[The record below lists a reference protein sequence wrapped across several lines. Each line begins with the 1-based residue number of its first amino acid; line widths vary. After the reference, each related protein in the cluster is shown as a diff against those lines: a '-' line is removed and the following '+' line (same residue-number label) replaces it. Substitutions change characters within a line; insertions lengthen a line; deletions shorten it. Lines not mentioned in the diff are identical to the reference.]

1 MRVMGVIEVK
11 GIRAFGYHGCLPE
24 EARIGGRYRV
34 DVRVEGDFSDA
45 EASDDLHDTIDYGR
59 VTTIV
64 LEQMAERSALIEQVA
79 RRIMNHLK
87 AAWPGEFQWR
97 VRLTKEHPPVGG
109 SVDHVVYEIEG
120 RG

>member
-1 MRVMGVIEVK
+1 MGVIEVN

-45 EASDDLHDTIDYGR
+45 EQSDKLQDAVDYGR
-59 VTTIV
+59 VTAVV
-64 LEQMAERSALIEQVA
+64 LEQLAVRSALVEHVA
-79 RRIMNHLK
+79 RRILNHLI
-87 AAWPGEFQWR
+87 ATWPGDLRWR
-97 VRLTKEHPPVGG
+97 VRLTKEHPPVAGAL
-109 SVDHVVYEIEG
+109 DHVVYEIEG

>member
-1 MRVMGVIEVK
+1 MGVIEVN
-11 GIRAFGYHGCLPE
+11 GIRAFAYHGCLPE
-24 EARIGGRYRV
+24 EARIGGHYRI

-45 EASDDLHDTIDYGR
+45 ENSDDLQDTIDYGR
-59 VTTIV
+59 VTAIV

-87 AAWPGEFQWR
+87 VTWPGEFQWR
-97 VRLTKEHPPVGG
+97 VRLTKENPPVGG
-109 SVDHVVYEIEG
+109 ALDHVVYEIEG